1 MKNISLLG
9 LLMIAFAVLQFLDLL
24 DIYTWDWLF
33 DQPWTEYAGPATI
46 LYLGVS
52 YLFDDVWKDHD
63 KWLQRPIP
71 VDSEGKRL
79 KMAASMGGDEYI
91 YNGERFHGAD
101 IDATFGGIRL
111 DLRGAE
117 ITEDEE
123 IDIHTFMGG
132 VEVYVPAGVNVVVKS
147 RSFIG
152 GLSNETSRVQNKGQK
167 TLHISAS
174 NILGGVR
181 IMN

>member
-1 MKNISLLG
+1 
-9 LLMIAFAVLQFLDLL
+9 
-24 DIYTWDWLF
+24 
-33 DQPWTEYAGPATI
+33 
-46 LYLGVS
+46 
-52 YLFDDVWKDHD
+52 
-63 KWLQRPIP
+63 

>member
-1 MKNISLLG
+1 MKNISILG
-9 LLMIAFAVLQFLDLL
+9 LLLITFSVFQFLDIF
-24 DIYTWDWLF
+24 DVYTWDWLF
-33 DQPWTEYAGPATI
+33 DQPWTEYVGPVAVFC
-46 LYLGVS
+46 LGIS
-52 YLFDDVWKDHD
+52 YLFDNVWKDHD

-79 KMAASMGGDEYI
+79 KMAASFGGDEYI

-111 DLRGAE
+111 DLRGAQ
-117 ITEDEE
+117 INEDEE
-123 IDIHTFMGG
+123 LDIHTLFGG
-132 VEVYVPAGVNVVVKS
+132 AEIYVPSGINVVVRS

-152 GLSNETSRVQNKGQK
+152 GLSNETSRVQNKDMK

-174 NILGGVR
+174 NIFGGVR